1 MDTMQFFI
9 YLLICAGV
17 TYLIRMIPF
26 VLCRG
31 RLENQF
37 VRSFLFYVP
46 YAVLGAM
53 TFPAIFTSTGSV
65 VSGTAGTGI
74 GSRQG
79 RHAKGSG
86 KLCFNNC
93 GKKRRR
99 QKQKTADLQIYHF
112 QIRTDKRTE
121 YL

>member
-1 MDTMQFFI
+1 MDTMQFII

-65 VSGTAGTGI
+65 VSGTAGTI
-74 GSRQG
+74 VALILSYR
-79 RHAKGSG
+79 RKG
-86 KLCFNNC
+86 L
-93 GKKRRR
+93 
-99 QKQKTADLQIYHF
+99 LQVAVGACAAAF
-112 QIRTDKRTE
+112 LMELVQM
-121 YL
+121 LL

>member
-65 VSGTAGTGI
+65 VSRNDCGTDSFVSAERAFTGGCGGMCRSISDGTGPDAFI
-74 GSRQG
+74 D
-79 RHAKGSG
+79 
-86 KLCFNNC
+86 
-93 GKKRRR
+93 KKSEGEDDYIQFMYDR
-99 QKQKTADLQIYHF
+99 KK
-112 QIRTDKRTE
+112 
-121 YL
+121 